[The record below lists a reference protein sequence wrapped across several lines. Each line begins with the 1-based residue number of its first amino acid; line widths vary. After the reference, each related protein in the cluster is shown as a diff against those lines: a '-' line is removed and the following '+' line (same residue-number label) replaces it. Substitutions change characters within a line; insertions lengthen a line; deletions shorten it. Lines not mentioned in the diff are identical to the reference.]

1 MFLIIMFLIS
11 KLYGIPKR
19 QQNVL
24 DMKLHY
30 IYGMALATSVQLDQ
44 VKHLLLEVWIWH
56 GWMDPHKAFTY
67 WVLGFVI
74 ENLGKGSV
82 CTISILLLLS
92 AKQPFRS

>member
-1 MFLIIMFLIS
+1 MFLILMFLLS

-56 GWMDPHKAFTY
+56 GWMDPHEAFTY

-74 ENLGKGSV
+74 ENLGEGPV
-82 CTISILLLLS
+82 CTFSIILLLYFWL
-92 AKQPFRS
+92 